1 MSTIFGKIVRK
12 EIPADIVYEDEDV
25 LAFNDLAPQA
35 PIHVLIIPKK
45 EIATIN
51 HIAADDAELMGKLFL
66 AAQKIAKKLGVA
78 DNGYRLVFNCNEDG
92 GQTVYHIHMHFLA
105 GRALSW
111 PPG

>member
-51 HIAADDAELMGKLFL
+51 HIEADDAELMGKLFL

>member
-51 HIAADDAELMGKLFL
+51 HIEADDAELMGKLFL

-105 GRALSW
+105 GRALGW

>member
-51 HIAADDAELMGKLFL
+51 HIEAEDAALMGKLFL

-78 DNGYRLVFNCNEDG
+78 DDGYRLVFNCNEDG

-105 GRALSW
+105 GRALGW

>member
-51 HIAADDAELMGKLFL
+51 HIEADDAELMGKLFL

-78 DNGYRLVFNCNEDG
+78 DDGYRLVFNCNEDG

>member
-25 LAFNDLAPQA
+25 LAFSDLAPQA

-51 HIAADDAELMGKLFL
+51 HIEADDAELMGKLFL

>member
-51 HIAADDAELMGKLFL
+51 HIEAEDAELMGKLFL

>member
-51 HIAADDAELMGKLFL
+51 HIEAEDAELMGKLFL

-105 GRALSW
+105 GRALGW

>member
-51 HIAADDAELMGKLFL
+51 HIEADDAELMGKLFL

-78 DNGYRLVFNCNEDG
+78 ENGYRLVFNCNEDG

>member
-51 HIAADDAELMGKLFL
+51 HIEAEDAELMGKLFL

-78 DNGYRLVFNCNEDG
+78 DDGYRLVFNCNEDG

-105 GRALSW
+105 GRALGW